1 VAQALAGRRS
11 GLSRHRFPQ
20 SNTGRQRELSLRVYY
35 QIVCG
40 LDRCTEEVQMK
51 PGLAAALLAGL
62 MSVLLLACVSEPRYG
77 EVVVREP
84 HVSMRVV
91 FTDYDRRLI
100 REYYEPRYHK
110 LPPGQVKKGWIPP
123 GHAWRVRSNQPV
135 HEEAYWRYLPYDLDQ
150 RLSRLPP
157 DYVRVVIG
165 TDVAIM
171 NTRTRVVVDVLED
184 ITD

>member
-1 VAQALAGRRS
+1 
-11 GLSRHRFPQ
+11 
-20 SNTGRQRELSLRVYY
+20 
-35 QIVCG
+35 
-40 LDRCTEEVQMK
+40 MK
-51 PGLAAALLAGL
+51 PQLPAVLLAGL
-62 MSVLLLACVSEPRYG
+62 MSALMAGCVSEPRYG

-110 LPPGQVKKGWIPP
+110 LPPGQAKKGWIPP

-157 DYVRVVIG
+157 EYVRVVIG